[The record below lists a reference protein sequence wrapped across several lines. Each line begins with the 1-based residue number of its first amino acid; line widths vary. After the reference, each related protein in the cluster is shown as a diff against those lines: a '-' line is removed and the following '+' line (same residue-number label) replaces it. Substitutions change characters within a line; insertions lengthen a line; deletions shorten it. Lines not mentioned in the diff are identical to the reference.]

1 MGRTCALLL
10 IAGGVL
16 AGAPDREEVVER
28 RISFQDAVD
37 LGLARNLGLQSVRI
51 DALMRRLLVAVE
63 DAAWDTLFS
72 TEVGGGE
79 SLTPS
84 RSDLAGADVVDVD
97 TGLWTMGVTKPFR
110 FGPTLGI
117 NWRTDRTFTNSS
129 FSTINPAFD
138 TALEI
143 SLTVP
148 LLRGRGAAA
157 NEADL
162 RAARASATG
171 ARYDLLDQAAILVQT
186 IAEAYWALVYL
197 QDRVGVLERSLGIA
211 QAVLE
216 TERRKARPEIGR
228 STILDVTQAA
238 AETKRREAA
247 LIAGRNQALDQAD
260 ELRRLILPFTGGR
273 DDNIRL
279 VASGKPADQLGTP
292 ELQVLVSDAL
302 ARRPDLRRIDA
313 ELQRLQQSVV
323 KAQDALRFQLDLKAS
338 VALRGVTENFTDSV
352 SDSFSGDFPT
362 SSASLIFSVPI
373 GRRAAKAELRR
384 SRLDVERERVRRH
397 EKVNEVVIDVR
408 KAHRAIRTAML
419 EIEATREERK
429 AAQVALE
436 GEAKRLQRGTST
448 VIDVSRLEENLTDAS
463 LRLLQSRTG
472 LERAR
477 VELLRASGRLIEDFG
492 IRLGREL
499 QPTR

>member
-1 MGRTCALLL
+1 VRTALALLL
-10 IAGGVL
+10 IAVW
-16 AGAPDREEVVER
+16 APAEEVVER
-28 RISFQDAVD
+28 KISFQDAVD
-37 LGLARNLGLQSVRI
+37 LGLARNLGLKSVRI
-51 DALMRRLLVAVE
+51 DALMKRMLVAVE
-63 DAAWDTLFS
+63 DAAWDTFFS

-84 RSDLAGADVVDVD
+84 RSDLAGAEVLDTD
-97 TGLWTMGVTKPFR
+97 TGLWTMGFTKPFR

-117 NWRTDRTFTNSS
+117 NWRADSTFTNSS
-129 FSTINPAFD
+129 FSTINPAYD

-148 LLRGRGAAA
+148 LLRGRGTAA

-162 RAARASATG
+162 RAAQASATG
-171 ARYDLLDQAAILVQT
+171 ARYDLLDQAATLVQT
-186 IAEAYWALVYL
+186 IADAYWELVYL
-197 QDRVGVLERSLGIA
+197 QDRVGVLERSLRIA
-211 QAVLE
+211 KAIE
-216 TERRKARPEIGR
+216 ESERKKARPEIGR

-260 ELRRLILPFTGGR
+260 ELRRLVLPFTGGR
-273 DDNIRL
+273 DDEIRL
-279 VASGKPADQLGTP
+279 VATGKPADQLGIP
-292 ELQVLVSDAL
+292 KLQVLVSDAL
-302 ARRPDLRRIDA
+302 SRRPDLRKIDA

-323 KAQDALRFQLDLKAS
+323 KAQDGLRFQLDLKAS
-338 VALRGVTENFTDSV
+338 VALKGVTGDF
-352 SDSFSGDFPT
+352 SDSISDTFSGDFPT
-362 SSASLIFSVPI
+362 SFASLIFSVPI

-384 SRLDVERERVRRH
+384 SRLDVERERIQRDA
-397 EKVNEVVIDVR
+397 KVNDVVIDVR
-408 KAHRAIRTAML
+408 KAHRAIRTAVL
-419 EIEATREERK
+419 EIEATREEEK
-429 AAQVALE
+429 AARTALE
-436 GEAKRLQRGTST
+436 GEAKRLKRGTST

-492 IRLGREL
+492 IQLGPEL
-499 QPTR
+499 RPTR